1 MVLTCLSP
9 IVVFCGGGKE
19 STLVEGD
26 VATSRRGEVARACNT
41 ARPLMKQLESM
52 HTLGHYIQGIILR
65 PVEVMFRLDAQQDIT
80 I

>member
-52 HTLGHYIQGIILR
+52 NTLGHHRQGLIIT
-65 PVEVMFRLDAQQDIT
+65 PAEVMFRPEAQQVIAS
-80 I
+80 